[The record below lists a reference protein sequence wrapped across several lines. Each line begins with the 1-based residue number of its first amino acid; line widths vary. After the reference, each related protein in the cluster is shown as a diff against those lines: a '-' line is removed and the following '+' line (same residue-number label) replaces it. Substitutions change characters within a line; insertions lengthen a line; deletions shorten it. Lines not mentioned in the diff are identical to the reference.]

1 MLLRNSKKVNKEISK
16 SVVMSLL
23 WEFFEFEVDCTLHKD
38 MQKDT
43 WISEIATVPL
53 ETNTVGE
60 ITIISPIE
68 KVTVNDGEIVLPGYL
83 DIGLYDTMED
93 LIVTFIGAVAFNLFA
108 AIYSKNMQALFS
120 DF

>member
-1 MLLRNSKKVNKEISK
+1 
-16 SVVMSLL
+16 
-23 WEFFEFEVDCTLHKD
+23 

-43 WISEIATVPL
+43 WISEIATVSL

-68 KVTVNDGEIVLPGYL
+68 NVTVNDGEIILPGYL

-108 AIYSKNMQALFS
+108 AIYSKKTCRLYFRTS
-120 DF
+120 D

>member
-1 MLLRNSKKVNKEISK
+1 M
-16 SVVMSLL
+16 
-23 WEFFEFEVDCTLHKD
+23 DCTLHKD

-43 WISEIATVPL
+43 WISEIATVSL

-68 KVTVNDGEIVLPGYL
+68 NVTVNDGEIILPGYL
-83 DIGLYDTMED
+83 DIGLYDTMEA

-108 AIYSKNMQALFS
+108 AIYSKKTCRLYFRTS
-120 DF
+120 D